1 MNLLDTLFG
10 LQRQR
15 VLSWLLL
22 HPEQALHVRELA
34 RITDTHPGSLHR
46 ELARLAEAG
55 LLLRSQQGNQVL
67 YQANRQCPVF
77 EELAGLFRK
86 TSGVVDVLRA
96 ALAPLSASIEYAF
109 VFGSVARGEEQAHSD
124 VDVLVIG
131 SAGFVD
137 LVRALNP
144 CQAQLGREVNPV
156 LYGVQEFQR
165 KLAEGELFIREL
177 VSRPRLFIQGV
188 EDDFGEFAGLAAS
201 AASNP

>member
-34 RITDTHPGSLHR
+34 RLTGTHAGSLHR

-55 LLLRSQQGNQVL
+55 LLLRTKQGNQVL
-67 YQANRQCPVF
+67 YQANRHCPVF

-86 TSGVVDVLRA
+86 TSGVVDVLRE
-96 ALAPLSASIEYAF
+96 ALLPLAEQIEVAF

-124 VDVLVIG
+124 VDVMVVG
-131 SAGFVD
+131 SAGFTD
-137 LVRALNP
+137 LVRALYP
-144 CQAQLGREVNPV
+144 SQEKLGRDVNPV
-156 LYGVQEFQR
+156 LYGAAEFR
-165 KLAEGELFIREL
+165 AKLAGGDGFLRE
-177 VSRPRLFIQGV
+177 VMAQPRLFIQGV
-188 EDDFGEFAGLAAS
+188 EDDVGKLAGAAS
-201 AASNP
+201 AAERHA

>member
-34 RITDTHPGSLHR
+34 RLTGTHAGSLHR
-46 ELARLAEAG
+46 ELARLAGAG
-55 LLLRSQQGNQVL
+55 LLLRTKQGNQVL

-86 TSGVVDVLRA
+86 TSGVVDVLRE
-96 ALAPLSASIEYAF
+96 ALLPLSEQIDCAF

-124 VDVLVIG
+124 VDVMVIG
-131 SAGFVD
+131 TAGFSD
-137 LVRALNP
+137 LVRALYP
-144 CQAQLGREVNPV
+144 SQERLGRDVNPV
-156 LYGVQEFQR
+156 LYGVEELR
-165 KLAEGELFIREL
+165 AKLAAGDGFLRE
-177 VSRPRLFIQGV
+177 VMSQPRLFIQGV
-188 EDDFGEFAGLAAS
+188 EDDFGKLAGLAAP
-201 AASNP
+201 AQRHA

>member
-34 RITDTHPGSLHR
+34 RLTGTHPGSLHR
-46 ELARLAEAG
+46 ELARLAEVG

-96 ALAPLSASIEYAF
+96 ALTPLATLIDFAF
-109 VFGSVARGEEQAHSD
+109 VFGSMARGEEHAHSD
-124 VDVLVIG
+124 VDVMVIG

-144 CQAQLGREVNPV
+144 CQEQLGREVNPV
-156 LYGVQEFQR
+156 LYGTEEFRR
-165 KLAEGELFIREL
+165 KLAEGDPFIREL
-177 VSRPRLFIQGV
+177 INRPRLFIQGV
-188 EDDFGEFAGLAAS
+188 EDDFGQFAGLAAS
-201 AASNP
+201 AERDA

>member
-124 VDVLVIG
+124 VDVMVIG

-144 CQAQLGREVNPV
+144 CQEQLGREVNPV

-165 KLAEGELFIREL
+165 KLAEGEPFIREL
-177 VSRPRLFIQGV
+177 VSRPRLFIQGL

>member
-34 RITDTHPGSLHR
+34 RLTGTHAGSLHR

-55 LLLRSQQGNQVL
+55 LLLRAKQGNQVL

-86 TSGVVDVLRA
+86 TSGVVDVLREALLPLA
-96 ALAPLSASIEYAF
+96 AQIDFAF

-131 SAGFVD
+131 SVDFVQ
-137 LVRALNP
+137 VVMALNP
-144 CQAQLGREVNPV
+144 CQEKLGREVNPV
-156 LYGVQEFQR
+156 LYGAEEFRR
-165 KLAEGELFIREL
+165 KLAEGDGFIREL
-177 VSRPRLFIQGV
+177 VNRPRLFIQGV
-188 EDDFGEFAGLAAS
+188 EDDFGKLAGLAAP
-201 AASNP
+201 AERHA